1 MQLQTFFDDPVYREH
16 HAVHVEL
23 IRTLARCGPNAEPK
37 FQDECEYQLPLFWDS
52 FGSEI

>member
-23 IRTLARCGPNAEPK
+23 IRTLARCGPNAEPR
-37 FQDECEYQLPLFWDS
+37 FQDECEYPLNSAFRMNVS
-52 FGSEI
+52 TH